1 MGVTK
6 ETIKSGNGVKPLPM
20 QRVSV
25 HYTGT
30 FKDGKVFDS
39 SYKRNRPFQFTV
51 GAGQVIRGWDEGFLM
66 MEVGEKA
73 ILHITYDYAYGK
85 SGYAGVIPG
94 EADLDFEV
102 ELLEIL

>member
-6 ETIKSGNGVKPLPM
+6 ETIKAGNGVKPQPM
-20 QRVSV
+20 QKVSV

-30 FKDGKVFDS
+30 LTDGTVFDS
-39 SYKRNRPFQFTV
+39 SFKRNKPFQFTV
-51 GAGQVIRGWDEGFLM
+51 GAGQVIRGWDEGFLS

-73 ILHITYDYAYGK
+73 LLRITSDYAYGPR
-85 SGYAGVIPG
+85 GIGGIIPPN
-94 EADLDFEV
+94 ADLNFEV